1 VSDRDAWTEPG
12 AFEVA
17 PGVHRIPLPLPNDG
31 LRAVNVYALVA
42 DDGIVLV
49 DAGWDIPESRD
60 LLAHSLETLGASF
73 TDVRRFL
80 VTHVHR
86 DHYTLAVAVRREF
99 GSHVGLG
106 AGERPTLEL
115 LQSPERGPLMGQVR
129 HLYVLGAPELADTIG
144 GFVRDAR
151 PDPSHW
157 ESPDSWLVPGDIPV
171 TGGRVL
177 EAVPTPGHTAGHL
190 VFHDLAGGLLFA
202 GDHVLPT
209 ITPSIG
215 FEPVLSPEPL
225 GAFLRSLALVR
236 SRPDALLLPAHGP
249 VAPSAHAR
257 VDELIAH
264 HGRRLD
270 EVQAATEAGATTAF
284 DVASA
289 LRWTRRQHKLAD
301 LDPFNAM
308 LAVFETG
315 AHLDLLVAQGR
326 LKVTNDE
333 GVRRYT

>member
-1 VSDRDAWTEPG
+1 MSDRNAWTEPG

-17 PGVHRIPLPLPNDG
+17 PGIHRIPLPLPNDG
-31 LRAVNVYALVA
+31 LRAVNVYAVA
-42 DDGIVLV
+42 TDDGVVLI
-49 DAGWDIPESRD
+49 DAGWDIPESRA
-60 LLAHSLETLGASF
+60 LLAESLASLGASLA
-73 TDVRRFL
+73 DIRRFL

-86 DHYTLAVAVRREF
+86 DHYTQAIVVRREF
-99 GSHVGLG
+99 GSTVGLG
-106 AGERPTLEL
+106 IGEKPTLDL
-115 LQSPERGPLMGQVR
+115 LQSPERSPLMGQVQ
-129 HLYVLGAPELADTIG
+129 HLHALGAADLADTIA

-151 PDPSHW
+151 PDLDQW
-157 ESPDSWLVPGDIPV
+157 GSPDEWLLPGEIALP
-171 TGGRVL
+171 GGRVL

-190 VFHDLAGGLLFA
+190 VFHDLAAGLLFA

-257 VDELIAH
+257 VDELLDH

-270 EVQAATEAGATTAF
+270 EVAAATKTGASSAFEVAG
-284 DVASA
+284 V
-289 LRWTRRQHKLAD
+289 LRWTRRQHTLAD

-315 AHLDLLVAQGR
+315 AHLDLLATQGR
-326 LKVTNDE
+326 LTMTDGG
-333 GVRRYT
+333 GVRRYA